1 MAVPALAR
9 VVNMPVADATNRD
22 GPRPAVG
29 RTVVSWHGWARLLRA
44 WGVALVVS
52 AAGSAA
58 AYDVVGFTAAANNRF
73 SSGFP
78 SAPVTNTSGSFV
90 GLPYSWLGVGWA
102 ASDPTKGF
110 GFLTPK
116 HYLVAR
122 HYGGAATI
130 TLLAAGG
137 QVVTG
142 TQASVTDTGYGFV
155 QSGQTVGDISIGE
168 LTAPLA
174 TAVGLPRYGVLDANT
189 SSTTNSTYSGQPL
202 MVYGRGPD
210 GTQSPRMGVATVG
223 GAYAWSVSGSTSY
236 IGSTV
241 ATGTLQSG
249 DSGSPTFIRWTNPN
263 GAAEIT
269 IIGNNAAS
277 DFATVNVYNFLGA
290 AAVMNAINA
299 LTTPD
304 GYALKIVGTPT
315 NTWVGSSSTSIG
327 NRGAWGLSPPTPA
340 PSDKYVLFSG
350 TSAGNGRAV
359 TMDTAANLR
368 GLFFKSTGS
377 GTLGFTFSGTA
388 TLTVGRGGI
397 TNYDT
402 SRQTIAAPITLG
414 TSQMWNVGPGG
425 VTAAAVNTGTTGFL
439 LEIDGS
445 GTARIA
451 GPISGAGGL
460 ALSGQRLELSGSN
473 SFSGGAW
480 VHAGTLSIGH
490 AAALQASVVRVA
502 SGGTLAVAGYLDPTV
517 AGLGLA
523 AGGLV
528 DVGNGGMTVTAGLS
542 VPSLVAA
549 LIAGRDDG
557 SWTGTSGIT
566 SAAVAADVAL
576 GEERAVGWLDNGD
589 GSVSFAYAAPG
600 DSNLDGL
607 VDTLDTANFL
617 GGGKFDVVEP
627 SSWIEGDFNYDG
639 LVDILDAASFVSTG
653 LFDAGYYHQP
663 PLAFGAA
670 LAGPAAPVAVVP
682 EPAGLAAVAVAGLV
696 ALAVARRRGVCS
708 SGS

>member
-130 TLLAAGG
+130 TLLATGG
-137 QVVTG
+137 QIVTG

-168 LTAPLA
+168 LTAPLP

-304 GYALKIVGTPT
+304 GYALRIVGTPT

-451 GPISGAGGL
+451 GTISGAGGL

-517 AGLGLA
+517 AGLDLA

-617 GGGKFDVVEP
+617 GGGKFDVVQP

-670 LAGPAAPVAVVP
+670 LVGPAAPVAVVP

-708 SGS
+708 CGS